1 MTRSRIFYLALLIAS
16 FIFSQALFD
25 SISLFTLAVVLLIPL
40 ISLLCLLVSLALV
53 KVEVGEVASRQ
64 TRLKEFYLPITVKSK
79 TPVMLPM
86 MKFLFRVNNDS
97 GNASVPGYSF
107 VHYRAFGTTAL
118 EIPLKFDV
126 RGLYKVGAEKVVF
139 YDFLRLFSIKRKIGV
154 VRTVVV
160 EPRNLR
166 GNIPM
171 DVTSM
176 EQESAVTAGG
186 KETRYNGDM
195 AGIREFN
202 EYDTLRQV
210 HWKLSARLAKMIV
223 KTYWEN
229 ACDNVMILSDLFP
242 YEEEELVNRHLTDCV
257 VEITARVSAA
267 LAEEGVRCTLGYPNY
282 ESMLCQQNIATPEEQ
297 ILAQDRFKMTP
308 MMEAG
313 TIEQTLSEVDFSA
326 LQGGALYLITSCPTE
341 ELERAMEP
349 YIRGVNCRL
358 NYLVVRPTAESPRG
372 DHMTVLTLSE
382 LEYDKKRK

>member
-1 MTRSRIFYLALLIAS
+1 MIRSRLFYLALLIAA

-53 KVEVGEVASRQ
+53 KVEVGEIAARQ
-64 TRLKEFYLPITVKSK
+64 PRLREFTLPITVKSK

-86 MKFLFRVNNDS
+86 MKFLFTVNNPEGD
-97 GNASVPGYSF
+97 AAVPGYAY
-107 VHYRAFGTTAL
+107 VHYRPFGITTM

-126 RGLYKVGAEKVVF
+126 RGLYKVGAEKVIF
-139 YDFLRLFSIKRKIGV
+139 YDFLRLFSIKRKIGTAC
-154 VRTVVV
+154 TVVV

-171 DVTSM
+171 EVTSM

-229 ACDNVMILSDLFP
+229 ACDNVMIIADLFS
-242 YEEEELVNRHLTDCV
+242 YEEEPLTNRHLTDCV
-257 VEITARVSAA
+257 VEVTARVTSA
-267 LAEEGVRCTLGYPNY
+267 LAEEGVRCVLGYPNY
-282 ESMLCQQNIATPEEQ
+282 DSMLCQQNITTPEEQ
-297 ILAQDRFKMTP
+297 LLAQDQFKMTP

-313 TIEQTLSEVDFSA
+313 SLEQTLSEVDFTA
-326 LQGGALYLITSCPTE
+326 LQGGALYVVTSCPAE
-341 ELERAMEP
+341 ELERLMEP

-358 NYLVVRPTAESPRG
+358 NYLVIRPEAEASRG

-382 LEYDKKRK
+382 LEHDKKRK